1 MEMPNILLI
10 SYVTIEDIS
19 LNPGSSQ
26 HLQVNDKKFEP
37 FHKRGLHF
45 LHINVSKCLLKINEL
60 RYILGHTKHIDLR
73 KNEIHFL
80 GDLNVN
86 LLRHVEFILKEN
98 SHLILEI

>member
-1 MEMPNILLI
+1 MLL
-10 SYVTIEDIS
+10 SEEIS
-19 LNPGSSQ
+19 LNPGPSQ
-26 HLQVNDKKFEP
+26 YLQVNDKKFEP

-45 LHINVSKCLLKINEL
+45 LHINVSKLLLKINEL

-86 LLRHVEFILKEN
+86 LLLHDEFILKEN
-98 SHLILEI
+98 SRLILEI